1 MHVPISSFYLDR
13 VPVSNGHYARFLSE
27 TDYKP
32 VDERHFLREWPDW
45 KTASFP
51 AGNETVPVTGV
62 SLDEARS
69 FCAWAGGRLP
79 HAWEW
84 QYAAQGGDGRVQPWG
99 NASCDACWPPFTS
112 GIVFAGP
119 ARVGAHSP
127 QGDSPFGVGDRVGQ
141 MISKPAQMIA
151 GKVNSVKSIAI
162 DTYGRAGDIASEAL
176 DVVKGVRD
184 TALVRGLVGLFHRP
198 AEQPDAR
205 DV

>member
-1 MHVPISSFYLDR
+1 
-13 VPVSNGHYARFLSE
+13 
-27 TDYKP
+27 
-32 VDERHFLREWPDW
+32 
-45 KTASFP
+45 
-51 AGNETVPVTGV
+51 
-62 SLDEARS
+62 
-69 FCAWAGGRLP
+69 
-79 HAWEW
+79 
-84 QYAAQGGDGRVQPWG
+84 
-99 NASCDACWPPFTS
+99 
-112 GIVFAGP
+112 
-119 ARVGAHSP
+119 
-127 QGDSPFGVGDRVGQ
+127 